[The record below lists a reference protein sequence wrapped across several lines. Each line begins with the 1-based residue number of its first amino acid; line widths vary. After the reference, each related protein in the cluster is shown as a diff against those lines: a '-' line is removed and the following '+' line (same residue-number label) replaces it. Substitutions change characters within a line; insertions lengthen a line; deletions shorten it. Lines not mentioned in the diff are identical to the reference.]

1 MPKSTERI
9 HGLDFIRGIAVLGI
23 FVMNVESFSY
33 PAPFKPAAYGFE
45 VPLDHEVRFWV
56 YWLFQGKFFG
66 VFALLFG
73 VGFDIFLSNLEKRGL
88 GLQSIDVY
96 GRRLLW
102 LFVFGVVHSI
112 FLWTGDIL
120 HHYAICGLLLIPLRS
135 FSQKGILLSILLLSL
150 VLFYNDYQRVDS
162 RQTKYQEY
170 QDAIAVTS
178 ENRSAK
184 QNKSIEAWERLIAQP
199 EQEFLNDNDPRLG
212 GYWSN
217 FQENLEHVGFNT
229 GKIFYAGILI
239 RTLILMLVG
248 IWLYRMQIFQ
258 DYRSIKGYWLWTI
271 GVLIVGL
278 LMNYFRSAQWTF
290 HSNEPILSYWRAW
303 SETLAK
309 EILATGYVLLLN
321 GVYQKL
327 NQPLT
332 LINKVGKMALSI
344 YIFQTLQGVLFF
356 YGYGMG
362 YYNHFS
368 RSELLVIILCGWV
381 VQLLVVYW
389 YTKYFTQGP
398 LEYVWRKLTYREAKT
413 TLL

>member
-162 RQTKYQEY
+162 RHAKYENY
-170 QDAIAVTS
+170 QQAIVVSPEFRDA
-178 ENRSAK
+178 E
-184 QNKSIEAWERLIAQP
+184 QNKSINSWVRLITPNEA
-199 EQEFLNDNDPRLG
+199 ESLDKDHPRLG
-212 GYWSN
+212 GLWSN

-271 GVLIVGL
+271 GALIVGL

-290 HSNEPILSYWRAW
+290 HSNEPILSYWRVW

-381 VQLLVVYW
+381 VQLLVIYW

>member
-162 RQTKYQEY
+162 RHAKYENY
-170 QDAIAVTS
+170 QQAIVVSPEFRDA
-178 ENRSAK
+178 E
-184 QNKSIEAWERLIAQP
+184 QNKSINSWVRLITPNEA
-199 EQEFLNDNDPRLG
+199 ESLDKDHPRLG
-212 GYWSN
+212 GLWSN

-271 GVLIVGL
+271 GALIVGL

-290 HSNEPILSYWRAW
+290 HSNEPILSYWRVW